1 MSSGG
6 RDPADSHLGYAMRS
20 NRLVVTRQQGTAEKG
35 WVMRSSLV
43 GLIVLTALL
52 AIAPAADA
60 QSPPVLPGT
69 QGDFAGLVDIGGRKL
84 YLECRGRGNPTVILV
99 AGKDSSARIWTDDL
113 LPANPPRTMV
123 FPTIATTT
131 RVCAYDRPGTYAFIG
146 QEGFISRSDPVAQPT
161 TAMARVADLHALLRA
176 AGVPGPYVL
185 AGHSLGGFVAR
196 MYASTY
202 PDEVIGLVV
211 IDAYSEF
218 LEPIFG
224 PERWPRLVRL
234 NASNKE
240 VKSLLG
246 YGDGEAWAFGEEN
259 DAMRRLTAASPLRPM
274 PLAVL
279 AHKVPFTIPAD
290 PALSQGFT
298 SEEIEPLL
306 FAANQAQ
313 AMLVPNARF
322 FVASRSGHDIHQD
335 QPALVAEAIRQVV
348 AGVRSP
354 DTWDELAACCRP

>member
-1 MSSGG
+1 M
-6 RDPADSHLGYAMRS
+6 RRLG
-20 NRLVVTRQQGTAEKG
+20 
-35 WVMRSSLV
+35 
-43 GLIVLTALL
+43 IALSVL
-52 AIAPAADA
+52 AIFLGVTFAAEA
-60 QSPPVLPGT
+60 QAPPVLPGS

-84 YLECRGRGNPTVILV
+84 YLECRGRGRPTVILV
-99 AGKDSSARIWTDDL
+99 AGLSSSARYWTDDL

-146 QEGFISRSDPVAQPT
+146 EERFISRSDPVAQPT

-234 NASNKE
+234 NAPGKK
-240 VKSLLG
+240 VVPIPG
-246 YGDGEAWAFGEEN
+246 YGDAEAWAFGEEN
-259 DAMRRLTAASPLRPM
+259 YAMRRLTAASPLRPM

-279 AHKVPFTIPAD
+279 AHKVSFAIPAD
-290 PALSQGFT
+290 PGLSQGFT

-313 AMLVPNARF
+313 AMLVPDARF
-322 FVASRSGHDIHQD
+322 FVGSRSGHDIHQD

-354 DTWDELAACCRP
+354 DTWYELAACCRAR

>member
-1 MSSGG
+1 
-6 RDPADSHLGYAMRS
+6 
-20 NRLVVTRQQGTAEKG
+20 
-35 WVMRSSLV
+35 MRSSLV

-69 QGDFAGLVDIGGRKL
+69 QGDFAGLVDIGGRKI
-84 YLECRGRGNPTVILV
+84 YLECRGRGSPTVVLV
-99 AGKDSSARIWTDDL
+99 AGKGSTARYWTDDL
-113 LPANPPRTMV
+113 IPANPPRTMV
-123 FPTIATTT
+123 FPTVATTT

-146 QEGFISRSDPVAQPT
+146 EKPFISRSDPVAQPT
-161 TAMARVADLHALLRA
+161 TPMAMVADLHALLRA

-185 AGHSLGGFVAR
+185 AAHSLGGFVAR

-202 PDEVIGLVV
+202 PDEVVGLVV

-234 NASNKE
+234 NAPGNE
-240 VKSLLG
+240 VQSLPG
-246 YGDGEAWAFGEEN
+246 YGDAETCIYGEGD
-259 DAMRRLTAASPLRPM
+259 DAMRRLTAASPLSPM
-274 PLAVL
+274 PLAVF
-279 AHKVPFTIPAD
+279 AHGVPFAIPAD

-322 FVASRSGHDIHQD
+322 FVASKSGHDVHQD

-354 DTWDELAACCRP
+354 DTWYELAACCRAVTR